1 MTGTDDE
8 ISEETRML
16 AERVR
21 ERAAAMPGEDALAG
35 LTAEALSMPGGTM
48 TPAQVREIAAEALSK
63 ARQVSTL
70 LGQLAELL
78 ETPPGD
84 I

>member
-1 MTGTDDE
+1 
-8 ISEETRML
+8 ML

-21 ERAAAMPGEDALAG
+21 QRAAAMPGEDVLAG
-35 LTAEALSMPGGTM
+35 MTAEALSMPGGTM
-48 TPAQVREIAAEALSK
+48 TPAQIRALAAEALSK

-70 LGQLAELL
+70 LGRLAELL